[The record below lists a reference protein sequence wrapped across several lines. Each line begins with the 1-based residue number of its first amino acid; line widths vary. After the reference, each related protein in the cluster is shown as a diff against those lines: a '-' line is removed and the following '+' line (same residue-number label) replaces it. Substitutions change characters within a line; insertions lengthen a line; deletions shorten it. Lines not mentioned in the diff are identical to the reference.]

1 MKLWPFPKRA
11 PKAPASSV
19 PAAAP
24 VSPVPSPVPA
34 EALPEA
40 LSFAPPAS
48 PAPVPQEAA
57 PAPAEPACVA
67 AEEAPAPEHAPPC
80 PSGPEASSRSA
91 EEAQPVCVLSA
102 GEAVRYREFLRRK
115 REAPVCVLSAGEAV
129 RYREFLRRKREA
141 ETALMLHRL
150 VADLTSVSDRA
161 TLRAGVEGAVRLG
174 AFGVLVTPDKLPPVR
189 KLLKEGGK
197 GAQRGDQNSTDA
209 PRLFVLVGGTGETLP
224 AVKKYE
230 VKKAVRLGAD
240 ALVFVPSVMLFRG
253 GTVQAVR
260 REWRPVLRA
269 AGKRGVFVALT
280 DPSLTRE
287 EALFGV
293 RAAEKAGASGAFRR
307 ACRRKGGRFGR
318 RRPRRGRPCFGSLPR
333 GRVPRVRAGR
343 RERRRARAPLQ
354 GGRGACVHGA
364 AGAHRKRARSPG
376 GGGYWRMSGCI
387 VFRDGEGPAP
397 RAFLG
402 QKARGASKKIQLG
415 RRRRGKFLVLGAFF
429 CYNRGQ
435 RSRMR

>member
-11 PKAPASSV
+11 PKIPASSV

-34 EALPEA
+34 EALSEA
-40 LSFAPPAS
+40 SSFAPPVS
-48 PAPVPQEAA
+48 PAPV
-57 PAPAEPACVA
+57 PAEPACVA
-67 AEEAPAPEHAPPC
+67 AEEAPAPEHAPLC

-91 EEAQPVCVLSA
+91 EEAQ
-102 GEAVRYREFLRRK
+102 
-115 REAPVCVLSAGEAV
+115 PVCVLSAGEAV

-161 TLRAGVEGAVRLG
+161 SLRAGVEGAVRLG

-209 PRLFVLVGGTGETLP
+209 PRLFALVGGTGETLP

-280 DPSLTRE
+280 DPSLKRE

-293 RAAEKAGASGAFRR
+293 RAAEKAGASGVVVRGEADLVSAAFRE
-307 ACRRKGGRFGR
+307 AA
-318 RRPRRGRPCFGSLPR
+318 SL
-333 GRVPRVRAGR
+333 VCA
-343 RERRRARAPLQ
+343 Q
-354 GGRGACVHGA
+354 GAENAEGLALLCK
-364 AGAHRKRARSPG
+364 AGAGHVFTAQPG
-376 GGGYWRMSGCI
+376 RIAKELAQQAGESLGG
-387 VFRDGEGPAP
+387 
-397 RAFLG
+397 
-402 QKARGASKKIQLG
+402 
-415 RRRRGKFLVLGAFF
+415 
-429 CYNRGQ
+429 
-435 RSRMR
+435 

>member
-40 LSFAPPAS
+40 SSFAPPVS

-57 PAPAEPACVA
+57 HVPAEPACVA

-115 REAPVCVLSAGEAV
+115 REA
-129 RYREFLRRKREA
+129 

-161 TLRAGVEGAVRLG
+161 SLRAGVEGAVRLG

-197 GAQRGDQNSTDA
+197 GAQRGDPNSADA
-209 PRLFVLVGGTGETLP
+209 PRLFALVGGTGETLP

-230 VKKAVRLGAD
+230 MKKAVRLGAD

-280 DPSLTRE
+280 DPSLKRE
-287 EALFGV
+287 ETLFGV
-293 RAAEKAGASGAFRR
+293 RAAEKAGASGVVVRGEADLVSAAFRE
-307 ACRRKGGRFGR
+307 AA
-318 RRPRRGRPCFGSLPR
+318 SL
-333 GRVPRVRAGR
+333 VCA
-343 RERRRARAPLQ
+343 Q
-354 GGRGACVHGA
+354 GAENAEGLALLCK
-364 AGAHRKRARSPG
+364 AGAGHVFTAQPGRIAKELARQAGESLG
-376 GGGYWRMSGCI
+376 G
-387 VFRDGEGPAP
+387 
-397 RAFLG
+397 
-402 QKARGASKKIQLG
+402 
-415 RRRRGKFLVLGAFF
+415 
-429 CYNRGQ
+429 
-435 RSRMR
+435 

>member
-11 PKAPASSV
+11 PKAPVSSV

-24 VSPVPSPVPA
+24 AVSA

-40 LSFAPPAS
+40 FSFAPPVS

-115 REAPVCVLSAGEAV
+115 REA
-129 RYREFLRRKREA
+129 

-161 TLRAGVEGAVRLG
+161 SLRAGVEGAVRLG

-197 GAQRGDQNSTDA
+197 GAQRGDQNST
-209 PRLFVLVGGTGETLP
+209 
-224 AVKKYE
+224 
-230 VKKAVRLGAD
+230 
-240 ALVFVPSVMLFRG
+240 
-253 GTVQAVR
+253 
-260 REWRPVLRA
+260 
-269 AGKRGVFVALT
+269 
-280 DPSLTRE
+280 
-287 EALFGV
+287 
-293 RAAEKAGASGAFRR
+293 
-307 ACRRKGGRFGR
+307 
-318 RRPRRGRPCFGSLPR
+318 
-333 GRVPRVRAGR
+333 
-343 RERRRARAPLQ
+343 
-354 GGRGACVHGA
+354 
-364 AGAHRKRARSPG
+364 
-376 GGGYWRMSGCI
+376 
-387 VFRDGEGPAP
+387 
-397 RAFLG
+397 
-402 QKARGASKKIQLG
+402 
-415 RRRRGKFLVLGAFF
+415 
-429 CYNRGQ
+429 
-435 RSRMR
+435 

>member
-1 MKLWPFPKRA
+1 MKLWPFLKRA
-11 PKAPASSV
+11 PKAPVSSV

-24 VSPVPSPVPA
+24 AVSA
-34 EALPEA
+34 EAFPEA
-40 LSFAPPAS
+40 FSFAPPVS
-48 PAPVPQEAA
+48 SAPVPQEAA

-115 REAPVCVLSAGEAV
+115 REA
-129 RYREFLRRKREA
+129 

-161 TLRAGVEGAVRLG
+161 SLRSGVEGAVRLG

-197 GAQRGDQNSTDA
+197 GAQRGDPNSADA
-209 PRLFVLVGGTGETLP
+209 PRLFALVGGTGETLP

-269 AGKRGVFVALT
+269 AGKRGVFGALT
-280 DPSLTRE
+280 DPSLNGE
-287 EALFGV
+287 ETLSGV
-293 RAAEKAGASGAFRR
+293 RAANKAGAAGVVVRGEVAIVSAAFRE
-307 ACRRKGGRFGR
+307 ACPVCTQGV
-318 RRPRRGRPCFGSLPR
+318 GSAEELS
-333 GRVPRVRAGR
+333 
-343 RERRRARAPLQ
+343 LL
-354 GGRGACVHGA
+354 CK
-364 AGAHRKRARSPG
+364 AGAGYAFTAQAECLAGELRQLTKESG
-376 GGGYWRMSGCI
+376 G
-387 VFRDGEGPAP
+387 
-397 RAFLG
+397 
-402 QKARGASKKIQLG
+402 
-415 RRRRGKFLVLGAFF
+415 
-429 CYNRGQ
+429 
-435 RSRMR
+435 

>member
-11 PKAPASSV
+11 PKIPASSV

-34 EALPEA
+34 EALSEA
-40 LSFAPPAS
+40 SSFAPPVS
-48 PAPVPQEAA
+48 PAPV
-57 PAPAEPACVA
+57 PAEPACVA

-115 REAPVCVLSAGEAV
+115 REA
-129 RYREFLRRKREA
+129 

-161 TLRAGVEGAVRLG
+161 SLRSGVEGAVRLG

-209 PRLFVLVGGTGETLP
+209 LRLFVLVGGTGETLP

-280 DPSLTRE
+280 DPSLKRE
-287 EALFGV
+287 ETLFGV
-293 RAAEKAGASGAFRR
+293 RAAEKAGASGVVVRGEADLVSAAFRE
-307 ACRRKGGRFGR
+307 AA
-318 RRPRRGRPCFGSLPR
+318 SL
-333 GRVPRVRAGR
+333 VCA
-343 RERRRARAPLQ
+343 Q
-354 GGRGACVHGA
+354 GAENAEGLALLCK
-364 AGAHRKRARSPG
+364 AGAGHVFAAQPGRIAKELARQAGESLG
-376 GGGYWRMSGCI
+376 G
-387 VFRDGEGPAP
+387 
-397 RAFLG
+397 
-402 QKARGASKKIQLG
+402 
-415 RRRRGKFLVLGAFF
+415 
-429 CYNRGQ
+429 
-435 RSRMR
+435 